1 MENLRSHFVK
11 NVEKIGGTRKLDSVY
26 RVLVSFQ
33 YTIAAF
39 YPSFVFPIQV
49 PDARSFSVI

>member
-33 YTIAAF
+33 YSIAAF
-39 YPSFVFPIQV
+39 YPSFIFPIQV